1 MNINHYIIGIGI
13 TIILI
18 YFAYDSNNLE
28 EWINNVLELI
38 NILPLPDILK
48 KIIFYLRYKKNSNIN
63 NKKFNKPIKRFVT
76 PLQKKIVASNQKWRC
91 NLCGQTLDYTYEVDH
106 INPLFKGGGNNNSNL
121 QALCRN
127 CHGKKTIND
136 NYIN

>member
-18 YFAYDSNNLE
+18 YFAYDSNSFE
-28 EWINNVLELI
+28 EWINNILDLM
-38 NILPLPDILK
+38 NILPLPDIIK
-48 KIIFYLRYKKNSNIN
+48 KIIFYLRYKKNSKII
-63 NKKFNKPIKRFVT
+63 NKKFNKPIKRNVT